1 MLTKALWVE
10 HGVNCVRLPSVG
22 EPADAGSDPILGP
35 VAAPMQRIAGLAA
48 RRDLRGLAAGAQ
60 AWSSG
65 SICSRDPAFRCQQ
78 RGRWC
83 SGPGRPLSTEPGQRC
98 SRRRFVFAGGKCRLF
113 SSRAGTEEP
122 PGSPGSQPHISV
134 VGIPDPLTWIRCRVI
149 TLLIELYFEVDI
161 NSAEF
166 HRGVKQAL
174 VHVSSKMSRGRY
186 HELKGVVTD
195 EMREYVEEKCKPL
208 TKAQRKQLAVKME
221 DIIFVLPEDLSVV
234 FDEHGRKFCF
244 VVMRF
249 WFLSSHEGPDD
260 PEGTKIFKVTS
271 GEDGSPQKKLATAVY
286 EFHGELKP
294 GTSPDWMVTTV
305 WHWHWKMAE

>member
-1 MLTKALWVE
+1 M
-10 HGVNCVRLPSVG
+10 NCVRLPPVG

-113 SSRAGTEEP
+113 SSRAGAEEP

-166 HRGVKQAL
+166 HRGVKQ
-174 VHVSSKMSRGRY
+174 VNYKKY
-186 HELKGVVTD
+186 IKKNNLKFNCNKLHKSHTKVDVKLHKCV
-195 EMREYVEEKCKPL
+195 YVKNNNTEKFNSL
-208 TKAQRKQLAVKME
+208 HSNDNLFLNIHQL
-221 DIIFVLPEDLSVV
+221 IWQS
-234 FDEHGRKFCF
+234 
-244 VVMRF
+244 
-249 WFLSSHEGPDD
+249 
-260 PEGTKIFKVTS
+260 
-271 GEDGSPQKKLATAVY
+271 
-286 EFHGELKP
+286 
-294 GTSPDWMVTTV
+294 
-305 WHWHWKMAE
+305 